1 MFWLTFATA
10 AVDIYRF
17 AAFWG
22 VLLSS
27 YFFLW
32 PLLVRLIILCR
43 LQYSGVEIASSI
55 GVLRFHNPYIRCRQ
69 LTLVVF
75 IADISILYVAH
86 HNPHGVVTFTLRSS
100 RAPTVVTA
108 MTNGSV

>member
-1 MFWLTFATA
+1 MSDSLSSEQAYHLHNARSHEGEEVQKYHCDPSGMFWLTFATA

-17 AAFWG
+17 AALLG

-43 LQYSGVEIASSI
+43 LHY
-55 GVLRFHNPYIRCRQ
+55 
-69 LTLVVF
+69 
-75 IADISILYVAH
+75 
-86 HNPHGVVTFTLRSS
+86 
-100 RAPTVVTA
+100 
-108 MTNGSV
+108 